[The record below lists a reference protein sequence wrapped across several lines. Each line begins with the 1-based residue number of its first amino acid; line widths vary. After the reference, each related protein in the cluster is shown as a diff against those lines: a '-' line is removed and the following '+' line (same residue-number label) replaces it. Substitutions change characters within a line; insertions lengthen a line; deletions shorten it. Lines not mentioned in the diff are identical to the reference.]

1 VGNLNPLFTLI
12 SHLAGSKYLF
22 ARQIPGTKTHG
33 IAASPHLPAPCREA
47 AVGTESPELALYKL

>member
-22 ARQIPGTKTHG
+22 ARQIRGTQSTWHRRFTR
-33 IAASPHLPAPCREA
+33 LPALCREA
-47 AVGTESPELALYKL
+47 AVGTEGPELALYKL